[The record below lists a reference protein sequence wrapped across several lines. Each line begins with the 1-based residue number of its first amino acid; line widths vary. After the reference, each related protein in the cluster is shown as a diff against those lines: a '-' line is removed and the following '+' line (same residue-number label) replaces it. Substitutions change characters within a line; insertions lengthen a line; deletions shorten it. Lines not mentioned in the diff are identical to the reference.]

1 MRRLLLL
8 VATLPICAVTWRPIE
23 PSEIS
28 LKTPKIDANAD
39 AEILYW
45 EVKITDHLQPPDI
58 WTVYRH
64 YLRVKIFTEKGAKDL
79 ATAEI
84 VSAGKQFVRE
94 VAARTIKPDGSI
106 VEAGNDAIKDTDVL
120 KGKKVSNLKVKAV
133 AFPAV
138 TPGSIIE
145 YQYTHTYPDR
155 VANYVHLEFSR
166 EYPVHFV
173 KYLVKPIQ
181 SEYVPYK
188 MRVMGF
194 QANATPFTP
203 ERNGTETHYATTAS
217 NVPAFKEEAN
227 MPPENDVRPW
237 LLIYYEEDKKLTPE
251 KFWKEVGR
259 DFARDF
265 QKELKVDGNIKKT
278 AAEVVSGA
286 ASDEE
291 KIDKLLEFCRKNI
304 KNVYSDSSGV
314 TAEQRKNFKGNETTA
329 DTMKRKMGTGG
340 DINALFVALAQAAGL
355 EARLARIA
363 DRGYKGF
370 DPQMMTAHFL
380 VAASIAVK
388 VNGNWRFYDP
398 AAARAPKGFLRWQEE
413 GTPALICDPKEPT
426 FVTTPLNAPDRS
438 RTTRRADL
446 ELDMDGNVK
455 GKIRFAYSGHRAT
468 SRRLD
473 LDQDSD
479 SERERKVLEDLKEQ
493 YPGAEI
499 TDVKVE
505 NVTELD
511 KPLIISASL
520 VMRGYGQRTGKRMFV
535 QPAFFQAGGKPLF
548 GESQRK
554 YPIHFRY
561 PFSDV
566 DRVSIKLP
574 LDLTLDQ
581 PTAPGS
587 FKIGETAEYKTSLA
601 AGSGGQEL
609 IYTREFFFGNKDQIY
624 FPTEAYPSL
633 KKVFDHIHEQDG
645 HTMTLK
651 AAQ

>member
-8 VATLPICAVTWRPIE
+8 VVALPLFAATWRPIE

-64 YLRVKIFTEKGAKDL
+64 YLRVKIFTEKGAKEL

-84 VSAGKQFVRE
+84 QFEGKEFVRE

-106 VEAGNDAIKDTDVL
+106 VEAGNDAIKDTDVV
-120 KGKKVSNLKVKAV
+120 KGKRVRNKVKAI

-138 TPGSIIE
+138 SPGSIIE
-145 YQYTHTYPDR
+145 YQYTHTHPDR
-155 VANYVHLEFSR
+155 LASYVPLEFSR

-181 SEYVPYK
+181 SEYIPYK

-194 QANATPFTP
+194 QAQATPFQP

-217 NVPAFKEEAN
+217 NVPAFKPEPN

-251 KFWKEVGR
+251 KFWKEIGR
-259 DFARDF
+259 DSASSFSKRI
-265 QKELKVDGNIKKT
+265 KVDGTIKKT
-278 AAEVVSGA
+278 ALEVVSGA
-286 ASDEE
+286 ESGEQKAERLME
-291 KIDKLLEFCRKNI
+291 YCRKNI
-304 KNVYSDSSGV
+304 KNVFSDSPDV
-314 TAEQRKNFKGNETTA
+314 TAADRKNFKFNEHTG
-329 DTMKRKMGTGG
+329 DTMKRKIGTGR
-340 DINALFVALAQAAGL
+340 DINDLFAAMAQAAGL

-363 DRGYKGF
+363 DRGFKSF
-370 DPQMMTAHFL
+370 DPQMMTPYFL
-380 VAASIAVK
+380 IAASIAVK
-388 VNGNWRFYDP
+388 VDGNWRFYDP
-398 AAARAPKGFLRWQEE
+398 AATRAPKGFLRWQEE
-413 GTPALICDPKEPT
+413 GTPALVCDPKEPI
-426 FVTTPLNAPDRS
+426 FVATPLNPPDRS

-455 GKIRFAYSGHRAT
+455 GKIRLAYSGHRAT
-468 SRRLD
+468 SRRLE
-473 LDQDSD
+473 LDQDTD
-479 SERERKVLEDLKEQ
+479 AEREQRVLEDLKDQ

-511 KPLIISASL
+511 KPLIVSASL

-535 QPAFFQAGGKPLF
+535 QPAFFQAGSKPVF

-554 YPIHFRY
+554 YPINFRY
-561 PFSDV
+561 PYSDV

-601 AGSGGQEL
+601 LGAGGQEL
-609 IYTREFFFGNKDQIY
+609 IYTREFFFGMKDQIY
-624 FPTEAYPSL
+624 FPAEAYPTL